1 MQTKSLILIPST
13 DYEHVSGNYDGSSNN
28 FCGDPQKAAGYNSS
42 VGDLQTV
49 SFFTQGLGATITIQ
63 ATLDTNPV
71 DASCL
76 DESSWFDVYTFTG
89 NKGVETAPDG
99 SVSGDDSSIG
109 NGNPDGGV
117 APMAGG
123 AVQQPSNPTQ
133 GGGVA
138 NPIANPGD
146 GSTID
151 GSTEFED
158 QNEAHNILG
167 RFCWIRAKVD
177 NYTQGTIHKVILS
190 Y

>member
-13 DYEHVSGNYDGSSNN
+13 DYEHVSGNYDGSSDN

-63 ATLDTNPV
+63 ATLDTDPV

-123 AVQQPSNPTQ
+123 AVQQPSNPNQ
-133 GGGVA
+133 GGGAVQQPS
-138 NPIANPGD
+138 NPND

-151 GSTEFED
+151 GSTEFEN

-167 RFCWIRAKVD
+167 RFCWIRAKVS

>member
-123 AVQQPSNPTQ
+123 
-133 GGGVA
+133 VA

-151 GSTEFED
+151 GSTEFVN

-167 RFCWIRAKVD
+167 RFCWIRAKVS

>member
-13 DYEHVSGNYDGSSNN
+13 DYEHVSGNYDGSSDN
-28 FCGDPQKAAGYNSS
+28 FCSDPQKAAGYNSS

-117 APMAGG
+117 APMAGSP
-123 AVQQPSNPTQ
+123 VQQPSNPTQ
-133 GGGVA
+133 GGGA
-138 NPIANPGD
+138 
-146 GSTID
+146 
-151 GSTEFED
+151 
-158 QNEAHNILG
+158 G
-167 RFCWIRAKVD
+167 RALNKSNVTFGRESSEWPWLLRASRVR
-177 NYTQGTIHKVILS
+177 VI
-190 Y
+190 